1 MNMNILVMYQS
12 SNLCDALI
20 KNVND
25 NFISV
30 SFDILGNNDVLVKII
45 LESKTQRED
54 DHIDDI
60 MAEMSARQE
69 SNCIRNP
76 VVEVGWESIPLK
88 NLVYQR
94 HK

>member
-1 MNMNILVMYQS
+1 MNILAMYQA

-20 KNVND
+20 RNIND

-30 SFDILGNNDVLVKII
+30 SFDLLGNNDVLVKII
-45 LESKTQRED
+45 LELRTQRED

-76 VVEVGWESIPLK
+76 VLEVGWESMPLK
-88 NLVYQR
+88 NLVNQR